1 MGTITFGE
9 EMVKHSAI
17 SHRNTEVQIEKY
29 RTKVERR
36 EGMTITFLSEK
47 DSTPHPQ
54 QLSLRYFTCTHNT
67 FYLATMYEHH
77 RKLSAGEWQKLKNA
91 SQVISK
97 QFRTKNSATEHPN
110 ISWYILDGDLLVSIA
125 MLQFDLNTRKKFT
138 NLKNA

>member
-1 MGTITFGE
+1 
-9 EMVKHSAI
+9 
-17 SHRNTEVQIEKY
+17 
-29 RTKVERR
+29 
-36 EGMTITFLSEK
+36 
-47 DSTPHPQ
+47 
-54 QLSLRYFTCTHNT
+54 
-67 FYLATMYEHH
+67 MYEQH

>member
-54 QLSLRYFTCTHNT
+54 QLSLKIFFAYTHNT
-67 FYLATMYEHH
+67 FYLATMYEQY
-77 RKLSAGEWQKLKNA
+77 RKVSAGEWQKLKKSNF
-91 SQVISK
+91 QTI
-97 QFRTKNSATEHPN
+97 
-110 ISWYILDGDLLVSIA
+110 
-125 MLQFDLNTRKKFT
+125 
-138 NLKNA
+138 